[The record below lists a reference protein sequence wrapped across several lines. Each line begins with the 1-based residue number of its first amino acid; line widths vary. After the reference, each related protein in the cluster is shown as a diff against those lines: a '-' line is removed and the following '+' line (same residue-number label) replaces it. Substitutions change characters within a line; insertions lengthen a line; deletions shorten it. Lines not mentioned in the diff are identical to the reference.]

1 VRGQKTGWAEQMS
14 HRETVVEIMDPM
26 MVECLRRMTPGQR
39 LAQASSMWETARIMV
54 RSAVIRQFP
63 DWDEAQI
70 QRETARRMSHGVTE
84 IVPR

>member
-1 VRGQKTGWAEQMS
+1 VRVQKTWWAEQMS

>member
-1 VRGQKTGWAEQMS
+1 MS
-14 HRETVVEIMDPM
+14 RRVPMVEIIDPM

-39 LAQASSMWETARIMV
+39 LAQASAMWETARIMV

-63 DWDEAQI
+63 DWDEPQI

>member
-1 VRGQKTGWAEQMS
+1 MS
-14 HRETVVEIMDPM
+14 RREPVVEIIDPM

-39 LAQASSMWETARIMV
+39 LSQASSMWETARIMV

>member
-1 VRGQKTGWAEQMS
+1 MS
-14 HRETVVEIMDPM
+14 RREPVVEIIDSM

-39 LAQASSMWETARIMV
+39 LAQASSIWETARIMV

-63 DWDEAQI
+63 DWDEPQI